1 LVKDGRLVRL
11 SVLLQDRPGALAR
24 LTGLV
29 AESRANI
36 LHISHD
42 RAFSHARIGE
52 TEVEVTL
59 ETSGREQIEAVKRRL
74 VEAGY
79 RVKEVATRP

>member
-1 LVKDGRLVRL
+1 M
-11 SVLLQDRPGALAR
+11 LLQDRPGTLAR
-24 LTGLV
+24 LTALV
-29 AESRANI
+29 AESRANV

-52 TEVEVTL
+52 TEVEMTL

-74 VEAGY
+74 SDAGY
-79 RVKEVATRP
+79 HVREVDSLP